1 MILLFLKMHSK
12 SKNIRKKNAKILF
25 LKHLKIVLSKA
36 NIYDEQVKKLYEEM
50 EAQIKAEK
58 SLILAQVSFMEM
70 ESFIGDLVIALIL
83 IGKD

>member
-1 MILLFLKMHSK
+1 M
-12 SKNIRKKNAKILF
+12 
-25 LKHLKIVLSKA
+25 LSKA